1 MLTHTFCHLP
11 GIGLNT
17 EKRWWD
23 QGILTWEDFLVRKPS
38 RMSANRHQ
46 FLAQEV
52 ENSLYRLESGQAA
65 YFSARL
71 PKSETWRVFASFT
84 HSLAYVDIETTG
96 GLNGLDH
103 ITTIAAYDRTQVHTF
118 VHGRNLE
125 QAADLLIQPQ
135 LLITYN
141 GSCFDLPYLRR
152 ELGLPTP
159 AAHIDLRFV
168 LASLGLKGGLKGCE
182 RQLGLDRGELDGF
195 DGYLAVLLWH
205 GHQTHQDTRYLHT
218 LLRYNCEDVLNLDAL
233 MIEAWNRKLDLLPF
247 SGSHLRLPPPQTL
260 SNPFPLHP
268 EILDRI
274 RSVVFSPETRP

>member
-38 RMSANRHQ
+38 RMSANRHRS
-46 FLAQEV
+46 LAQEI
-52 ENSLYRLESGQAA
+52 EDSQYHLESGQAA

-71 PKSETWRVFASFT
+71 PKSETWRVFAAFT

-125 QAADLLIQPQ
+125 QAADLLVQPQ

-152 ELGLPTP
+152 ELGLPPP

-182 RQLGLDRGELDGF
+182 RQLGLERGELDGF

-205 GHQTHQDTRYLHT
+205 GHQTYQDTRYLHT
-218 LLRYNCEDVLNLDAL
+218 LLRYNCEDVLNLDVL
-233 MIEAWNRKLDLLPF
+233 MTEAWNRKLDMLSF
-247 SGSHLRLPPPQTL
+247 SGSHLHLPPPQPL

-268 EILDRI
+268 EILDRF
-274 RSVVFSPETRP
+274 RSVVL